1 MAQHEQ
7 SQATGQLAPEP
18 TVVTQR
24 PLRPSPDQTSIA
36 SHSQSG
42 SKRTKWAEQVEPDEI
57 SAWGHSIARREM
69 RKAPILKEVYR
80 KYGASAGTAKHWFS
94 YTSKDGL
101 TPAGKSLLKEFV
113 SINSPGAGLSEAQF
127 HQMNKAIRSG
137 QSVLKSLVSIGRNDI
152 SKETVRVWFDLTA
165 DDGLS
170 VQGRR
175 VLQTIGRNAYL
186 DGHLLHAP
194 DRGGLAE
201 H

>member
-24 PLRPSPDQTSIA
+24 PLRHSPDQTSIA

-69 RKAPILKEVYR
+69 SKAPILKEVYR

-137 QSVLKSLVSIGRNDI
+137 QSIQKSLASIGRDDI
-152 SKETVRVWFDLTA
+152 PIGTVRFWFNTSA
-165 DDGLS
+165 EDGLS
-170 VQGRR
+170 LRGRSI
-175 VLQTIGRNAYL
+175 LQEIRRKASI
-186 DGHLLHAP
+186 DGH
-194 DRGGLAE
+194 
-201 H
+201 